1 MERIRKGDPVALVRV
16 TQLITGCLARTGAY
30 EFRDAWDDVC
40 QEVLIR
46 LLRSVSEGAIRDP
59 RAFVGYAGT
68 VTRNTFVDW
77 LRKNRPRDTE
87 DVEAGAGGTVAEQLE
102 CRNDPDLMVDLERAI
117 PELPREQ
124 QEALREIYLEGRSYE
139 EAARRL
145 GIPMG
150 TLKRRQTEGLR
161 DLRRRMGI
169 APKTRPRREKG
180 GGSSRSCDPFG
191 GDGPST
197 SQEGSVPRREE

>member
-139 EAARRL
+139 EAARRV
-145 GIPMG
+145 GFPMG
-150 TLKRRQTEGLR
+150 SLKRRQTVG
-161 DLRRRMGI
+161 
-169 APKTRPRREKG
+169 
-180 GGSSRSCDPFG
+180 
-191 GDGPST
+191 
-197 SQEGSVPRREE
+197 V